1 MSDGEFGKFVSVT
14 VHSPDS
20 TKYSSTSF
28 FLHLQQLSHSQKNP
42 VNQKLIQSTVGVQSP
57 GSLGLVLGIVFYIN
71 LEIVSLGLETD
82 ELKDKLFSHYSIVD
96 TEKWQFKDKTWRAAV
111 HGVTE
116 LDMTG

>member
-1 MSDGEFGKFVSVT
+1 MSSPPPAISQALIYDPFKKHRGTWMSDGEFGKFVSVT

-42 VNQKLIQSTVGVQSP
+42 VNQKLIQSTVGAQSP
-57 GSLGLVLGIVFYIN
+57 GSLGLVLGIVFCIN

-82 ELKDKLFSHYSIVD
+82 EL
-96 TEKWQFKDKTWRAAV
+96 
-111 HGVTE
+111 
-116 LDMTG
+116 